1 MTICLAA
8 ISKIEEE
15 DKEII
20 EEEEISE
27 DEEVLILGMDKMITL
42 DVLGSFE
49 HPARVKLRELEE
61 CKGSRVVMLAGYPHL
76 YKEILA
82 ELEDP
87 SDEFIELC
95 SDFKEAMEK
104 TRDKKLEGALLNPVG
119 IEDKENIWKKRHPQR
134 APSETLEEILKRA
147 ESFNLETRLLL
158 TGFDEDGKAQIA
170 DVYER
175 RITHNRRLNYSA
187 IGSGVTQALN
197 TLLFQEHSKKT
208 GLRTGLYN
216 VFKAKKNSEAHKGV
230 GEMTDMFLLTQNSGL
245 TEVSENDLET
255 LYDIYKGELK
265 KGKEDKRL
273 NNLSL

>member
-8 ISKIEEE
+8 ISKVEEG
-15 DKEII
+15 DKKIV
-20 EEEEISE
+20 EEGEVSE
-27 DEEVLILGMDKMITL
+27 DEEVLVLGMDKMITL

-61 CKGSRVVMLAGYPHL
+61 SKGSRVVMLAGYPHL

-87 SDEFIELC
+87 SDKFIELC
-95 SDFKEAMEK
+95 NDFKEAMEK
-104 TRDKKLEGALLNPVG
+104 TRDKKLESALLNPIG
-119 IEDKENIWKKRHPQR
+119 IEDKEDIWEKRQTLR

-158 TGFDEDGKAQIA
+158 TGFDEEGKAQIA
-170 DVYER
+170 KINER
-175 RITHNRRLNYSA
+175 GITHQRRLNYSA

-197 TLLFQEHSKKT
+197 TLLFQEHSRKT

-216 VFKAKKNSEAHKGV
+216 IFKAKKNSEAHFGV
-230 GEMTDMFLLTQNSGL
+230 GERTDMFLLTQSGGL
-245 TEVSENDLET
+245 TEVSENDLKKF
-255 LYDIYKGELK
+255 YNIYKDELK
-265 KGKEDKRL
+265 KGKEDDRL
-273 NNLSL
+273 DNLSL